1 MRVPG
6 MRIGCYLKGSER
18 FLLMFY
24 WCDSAVPSTE
34 TASGDSLVKLAL
46 SSKDP
51 LPILLAGLKGRTEE
65 ENDLSSG

>member
-1 MRVPG
+1 

-24 WCDSAVPSTE
+24 WWDSALPSTG
-34 TASGDSLVKLAL
+34 TASGDSLVQLAL

-51 LPILLAGLKGRTEE
+51 LPILLAGLKGRKEE
-65 ENDLSSG
+65 ENE